1 MQKILGNYFIFA
13 MEVNNYDY
21 FDKVVDKLSISMII
35 FKELNKRYLIFSL
48 LSIFKGLTIS
58 KVAKLL
64 LNLTDFQFPILN
76 NQPPINL
83 QLK

>member
-1 MQKILGNYFIFA
+1 

-21 FDKVVDKLSISMII
+21 FDKVVDKLSVSMII
-35 FKELNKRYLIFSL
+35 FKELSKRYLIFSL
-48 LSIFKGLTIS
+48 LRIFKGLTIS